1 MVSCTNSPSRKNEYM
16 PEGSLAASF
25 ALPVFCVADEDGCCR
40 ATAKLKSDTMS
51 AVEIRNLLTMRTPV
65 VTIIACCCWITK
77 GILEYALTQPE
88 AAISAII
95 PVLPAGGDDGRR
107 YYGPA
112 PARSFR
118 VRSSGAAVRTGAVG
132 PGFPAQSRRLAA
144 APRACS
150 GGNHGAASSPPA

>member
-25 ALPVFCVADEDGCCR
+25 ALPVFCAADEDGCCR
-40 ATAKLKSDTMS
+40 ASAKLKSEITS
-51 AVEIRNLLTMRTPV
+51 AVETRHLRTMVAPV
-65 VTIIACCCWITK
+65 MIIMACRCWITK
-77 GILEYALTQPE
+77 QQLPE

-112 PARSFR
+112 PARSFS

-132 PGFPAQSRRLAA
+132 PGFPAQSRRLVAA
-144 APRACS
+144 SRTCS
-150 GGNHGAASSPPA
+150 GGNHGTAGSAPA